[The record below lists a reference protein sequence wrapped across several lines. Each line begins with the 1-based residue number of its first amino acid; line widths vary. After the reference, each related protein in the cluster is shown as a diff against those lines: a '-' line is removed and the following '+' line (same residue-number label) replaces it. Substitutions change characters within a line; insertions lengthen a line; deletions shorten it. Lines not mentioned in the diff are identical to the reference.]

1 MEKLREHLAFL
12 KQNHALVSI
21 KCGTEVEA
29 QTFEEI
35 WFMRRITRGIM
46 PLTVKIA
53 GPEARNDIEF
63 MLSAGVD
70 CILAPMVESAYG
82 LKNFVSTMAALDPA
96 GQSELAVNIETV
108 TAWRNLEEIFDS
120 PSFAAIKQVTVGR
133 SDLSGS
139 MGLDVDDDEITRIA
153 RAIVAAAHARGKR
166 TSIGGQVTTE
176 NAPLVQERLRAD
188 TINTRHMV
196 VDLAP
201 KGITEN
207 IAAALLWEREY
218 YLELEAYFPNR
229 RKFYLDRIA
238 SIEERVARG
247 LKDAQHAG
255 EAEDERAIYTAPQA
269 FALT

>member
-21 KCGTEVEA
+21 KGGTEVEA

-35 WFMRRITRGIM
+35 WFMRRITMGIM

-82 LKNFVSTMAALDPA
+82 LKNFVTTMAALDPN
-96 GQSELAVNIETV
+96 GQSELAINIETV
-108 TAWRNLEEIFDS
+108 TAWRNLEEIFES
-120 PSFAAIKQVTVGR
+120 PYFAAIKQVTVGR

-139 MGLDVDDDEITRIA
+139 MGLGVDDDEVTRATRSI
-153 RAIVAAAHARGKR
+153 IAAAKRRGKR

-176 NAPLVQERLRAD
+176 NALLVQERLRAD

-201 KGITEN
+201 AGITEN
-207 IAAALLWEREY
+207 IAAALLWERDY
-218 YLELEAYFPNR
+218 YLALNEQFPNR
-229 RKFYLDRIA
+229 RKFYSDRIA

-247 LKDAQHAG
+247 LKSSNKMRCGVSPELAV
-255 EAEDERAIYTAPQA
+255 I
-269 FALT
+269 